1 MDMEA
6 VSLLNVFFSKKLQK
20 DIREPYSSNTSSFIR
35 EPYSSNTS
43 SFIKLGKMTL
53 SYYFFPEGEDY
64 FDITLS
70 MAFRG
75 LN

>member
-6 VSLLNVFFSKKLQK
+6 VSLLNVFFSKNLQK
-20 DIREPYSSNTSSFIR
+20 DIR

-53 SYYFFPEGEDY
+53 SQSSNEAE
-64 FDITLS
+64 S
-70 MAFRG
+70 
-75 LN
+75 

>member
-1 MDMEA
+1 MVGVYNLQMDMEA
-6 VSLLNVFFSKKLQK
+6 VSLLIVFFSKNLQK
-20 DIREPYSSNTSSFIR
+20 DIR